1 MPLENRT
8 SSPESDRI
16 IFLPLFSSYLV
27 TEAIHGCA
35 CYIKMNPEAVED
47 ASNDVMKIILDS
59 KLALFTSDKV
69 KYKTLFS
76 RKKIIIE
83 LLFSVLGQCI
93 WSSLQKSGCCG

>member
-1 MPLENRT
+1 MPLKNRT
-8 SSPESDRI
+8 SSPDESDRI
-16 IFLPLFSSYLV
+16 LPRLIIYHFFPLV

-69 KYKTLFS
+69 KLSTDYNTLYKVVLFS
-76 RKKIIIE
+76 R
-83 LLFSVLGQCI
+83 
-93 WSSLQKSGCCG
+93 

>member
-1 MPLENRT
+1 MPLENRS
-8 SSPESDRI
+8 SSPESDSNYF
-16 IFLPLFSSYLV
+16 FLLV

-76 RKKIIIE
+76 QKKY
-83 LLFSVLGQCI
+83 LLNIFSVLGQCI

>member
-1 MPLENRT
+1 MPLKNRT
-8 SSPESDRI
+8 SSPDESDRI
-16 IFLPLFSSYLV
+16 LPRLIIYHFFPLV

-69 KYKTLFS
+69 KLSRDYNTHTKTIICT
-76 RKKIIIE
+76 KI
-83 LLFSVLGQCI
+83 FFY
-93 WSSLQKSGCCG
+93 